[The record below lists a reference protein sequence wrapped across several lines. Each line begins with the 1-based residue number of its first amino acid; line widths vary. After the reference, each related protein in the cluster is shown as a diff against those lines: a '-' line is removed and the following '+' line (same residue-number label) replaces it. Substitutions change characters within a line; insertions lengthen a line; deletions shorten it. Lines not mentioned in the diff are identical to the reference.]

1 MQKKF
6 RDNAE
11 APIAAFDFDGL
22 INVNG
27 EDTYPI
33 CGNVRSWA
41 KPVLAFMH
49 KVGIKIIIWTSRDVA
64 YNQDERQM
72 YDDLTPMLD
81 FLNKNG
87 IHYDAINKSV
97 QYAPYHYNGRK
108 IYAHMYIDD
117 RGFGWHESP
126 TIMLE
131 VLYQFL
137 VEVCSFPPNK
147 ASECVDC
154 VHHLEEVQDWMIE
167 GVKHWKDGDTL
178 WLTHT

>member
-6 RDNAE
+6 TDNAE
-11 APIAAFDFDGL
+11 APIVAFDFDGL
-22 INVNG
+22 INING

-33 CGNVRSWA
+33 CGEVRSWT

-64 YNQDERQM
+64 YNQDERKM

-87 IHYDAINKSV
+87 IYYDAINKSV

-108 IYAHMYIDD
+108 IYAHMSDIIRTAVTVYHIVACENIFYNLRNILFIFRCNDKS
-117 RGFGWHESP
+117 RSY
-126 TIMLE
+126 TVAANIL
-131 VLYQFL
+131 L
-137 VEVCSFPPNK
+137 
-147 ASECVDC
+147 SE
-154 VHHLEEVQDWMIE
+154 L
-167 GVKHWKDGDTL
+167 
-178 WLTHT
+178 